1 MYNHQLDTFI
11 KTADLGS
18 FGKAGEALYISST
31 AVIQQINL
39 LENLCGFK
47 LFVRSNHG
55 VKLTPA
61 GRSSEVIA
69 VSLNAQSPI
78 VFNVLGKVKDVMFVH
93 SRKAPDPIVSSLLPR
108 KRGTHARYW
117 SSL

>member
-1 MYNHQLDTFI
+1 MNAAF
-11 KTADLGS
+11 S
-18 FGKAGEALYISST
+18 M
-31 AVIQQINL
+31 V
-39 LENLCGFK
+39 
-47 LFVRSNHG
+47 V
-55 VKLTPA
+55 TPA

-108 KRGTHARYW
+108 SIVVSDVQLPKA
-117 SSL
+117 

>member
-39 LENLCGFK
+39 LENLCG
-47 LFVRSNHG
+47 LAQASSIN
-55 VKLTPA
+55 A
-61 GRSSEVIA
+61 GYCRIS
-69 VSLNAQSPI
+69 
-78 VFNVLGKVKDVMFVH
+78 G
-93 SRKAPDPIVSSLLPR
+93 PR
-108 KRGTHARYW
+108 
-117 SSL
+117 

>member
-1 MYNHQLDTFI
+1 MRSPMYNHQLDTFI

-47 LFVRSNHG
+47 L
-55 VKLTPA
+55 L
-61 GRSSEVIA
+61 
-69 VSLNAQSPI
+69 
-78 VFNVLGKVKDVMFVH
+78 
-93 SRKAPDPIVSSLLPR
+93 
-108 KRGTHARYW
+108 
-117 SSL
+117 

>member
-39 LENLCGFK
+39 LK
-47 LFVRSNHG
+47 IS
-55 VKLTPA
+55 
-61 GRSSEVIA
+61 A
-69 VSLNAQSPI
+69 VLSCLSGPTTA
-78 VFNVLGKVKDVMFVH
+78 
-93 SRKAPDPIVSSLLPR
+93 
-108 KRGTHARYW
+108 
-117 SSL
+117 